1 MKDRL
6 PPTIV
11 QVERAALKFAKLLQQ
26 SERADNLKAES
37 LQIGF
42 WNVEQVVVAGYEKF
56 CSACMCRIE
65 KFIVVRVTAQVET
78 FARIDQRDSLC
89 GQKITLKAGEFS
101 APLYFLREA
110 R

>member
-42 WNVEQVVVAGYEKF
+42 WNVEQVVVAG
-56 CSACMCRIE
+56 
-65 KFIVVRVTAQVET
+65 
-78 FARIDQRDSLC
+78 
-89 GQKITLKAGEFS
+89 
-101 APLYFLREA
+101 
-110 R
+110 